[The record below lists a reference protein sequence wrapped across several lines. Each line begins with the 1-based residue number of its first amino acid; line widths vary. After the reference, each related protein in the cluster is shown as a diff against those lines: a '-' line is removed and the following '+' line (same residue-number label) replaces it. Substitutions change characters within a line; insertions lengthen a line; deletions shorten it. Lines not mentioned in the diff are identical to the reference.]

1 MSEWLLFN
9 SNSAIFQLYHGEHK
23 LIFNGMMMRS
33 VFYKDSMLSWIF
45 IVLAHWNDSPWIDM
59 LQKKKE
65 KQWSTKY
72 YTENWR

>member
-9 SNSAIFQLYHGEHK
+9 ANFAIVQLYHGEHK

-65 KQWSTKY
+65 KQWSTKH
-72 YTENWR
+72 YTEN